1 MKQNFL
7 MQYSYIF
14 NFLKENTILGSAP
27 AAIKIIMQ
35 YYYPHPIKPVILGIS
50 GTKLTES
57 EALLLK
63 TEHPLGVVLFRRNI
77 ESEIIRDPKTG
88 EIIKVIQNKEQL
100 IGLIT
105 SIKEELGEH
114 TVIAIDQEGGRV
126 RRLTVPTFEMR
137 PAAESFDKYELEEGS
152 SLCKQ
157 NYQSIAI
164 ELESIGVNMNFAP
177 VADVRYKGAHDV
189 IGDRSFSSTPK
200 KVISFCKAA
209 LEGMCEVGI
218 SGVIKHIPGH
228 GRSVKDSHLELP
240 VVSTSLKEL
249 EETDF
254 SVFRALGPFS
264 QFAMT
269 SHIIYTALDDKFPV
283 TLSKKAIQY
292 IREEIGFKGLIISDA
307 IDMRALADSYTPA
320 KIAQLTLEAGVDIIL
335 ECTGDINNMQAV
347 LGAVNEI
354 SLETLFSF

>member
-14 NFLKENTILGSAP
+14 NFLKENTILGSTP
-27 AAIKIIMQ
+27 KVIKIIMQ

-63 TEHPLGVVLFRRNI
+63 TEHPLGIVLFRRNI
-77 ESEIIRDPKTG
+77 ESEIIYDQNTG
-88 EIIKVIQNKEQL
+88 KIIKVVQDRKQL
-100 IGLIT
+100 VDLIT

-114 TVIAIDQEGGRV
+114 AIIAIDQEGGRV

-137 PAAESFDKYELEEGS
+137 PAAESFNKYDVEEGTK
-152 SLCKQ
+152 LCKQ
-157 NYQSIAI
+157 NYKSIAI
-164 ELESIGVNMNFAP
+164 ELESVGINTNFAP
-177 VADVRYKGAHDV
+177 VADVRYKGSHDV
-189 IGDRSFSSTPK
+189 IGDRSFSSNPE

-209 LEGMCEVGI
+209 LEGMHEARI
-218 SGVIKHIPGH
+218 NGVIKHIPGH

-249 EETDF
+249 EKTDF
-254 SVFRALGPFS
+254 SVFRALAPFS

-269 SHIIYTALDDKFPV
+269 SHLIYTALDSEFPV

-292 IREEIGFKGLIISDA
+292 IRDEIGFKGLIISDA
-307 IDMRALADSYTPA
+307 IDMQALSDSYTPA

-335 ECTGDINNMQAV
+335 ECTGDINNMQDV
-347 LGAVNEI
+347 LGAVDEI
-354 SLETLFSF
+354 SLETLFGF